1 MLLHLLIMKERTFSS
16 TSLVEVKTKDTMGE
30 GRVCTCI
37 DRDIGALLCH
47 LSYPFETASLK
58 VRLAASKPQ
67 YFFPSLLSP
76 QHYGSKPGHSH
87 AYLLSVRNLNPD
99 LMLEQCGGSEGEWPP
114 ETHVFTGDG
123 LGDFKSP

>member
-16 TSLVEVKTKDTMGE
+16 TSLVEVNTKDMMGE
-30 GRVCTCI
+30 GRVCTCT
-37 DRDIGALLCH
+37 DRDIGAPLCH

-67 YFFPSLLSP
+67 DSFPSALP
-76 QHYGSKPGHSH
+76 QHYSSKPGHSH

-99 LMLEQCGGSEGEWPP
+99 LVLEQCGGSEGERPP
-114 ETHVFTGDG
+114 
-123 LGDFKSP
+123 